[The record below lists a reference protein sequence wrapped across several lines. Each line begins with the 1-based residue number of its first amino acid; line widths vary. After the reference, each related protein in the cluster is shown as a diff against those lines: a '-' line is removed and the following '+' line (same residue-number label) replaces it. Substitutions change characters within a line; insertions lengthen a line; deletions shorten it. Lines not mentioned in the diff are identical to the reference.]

1 MSEDIFYQIIA
12 SSLNLN
18 FANIKNVCELLDAG
32 SSIPF
37 IARYRKEASGSMDEV
52 VITTIQTMLQQ
63 LRDLEKRRAFILE
76 SIEATGNMT
85 DELRDTINKAT
96 KIEELEDL
104 YLPYKPKKKTRA
116 SVAREKGL
124 EPLAKIIMSQN
135 SNVDVNN
142 IAQRYINEEKGVLDT
157 AEAISGASDI
167 IAEWINEHAYTR
179 SRIRKLF
186 ENEAHISA
194 KVIKDKEEDGI
205 LYKQYFQYD
214 EAIKR
219 APSHRILAVF
229 RGENDKFLRVS
240 VEPDKDKSI
249 EIINKIFVK
258 NDSSSAEVVAAAVK
272 DAYTRLI
279 ETSIETETRNSM
291 KERADKAAIEVF
303 GDNLRQ
309 LLMAPPLS
317 NKNVLAIDPGF
328 RTGCKVTVLDKTG
341 QLLTNVTIYPHPPVS
356 NIKYA
361 INKITNLVEAYQVD
375 AIAIGNGTAGRETEN
390 FIKRIHFNRDVI
402 AVVVNENG
410 ASIYSASAV
419 AREEFPDYDI
429 TVRGSVSIGRRLI
442 DPMAELVKID
452 PKSIGVGQYQH
463 DVNQVELQ
471 KSLVRVVESCVNS
484 VGVDVNTASKQLLTY
499 VSGIGPAL
507 AQNIIDYRNDNGN
520 FSSRK
525 DLKKVK
531 RFGDKA
537 FEQSAGFLR
546 IRDGVNPLDNSAV
559 HPESYHIAEEMAA
572 DMNCK
577 VSELISNDTIIS
589 KIDLTKYVSGNVG
602 LPTLNDI
609 VSELSK
615 PGRDPRCLFDNF
627 EFDQNVKAIEDIQEG
642 MVLPGI
648 VTNITSFG
656 AFVDIGVHQDGLV
669 HISQIADKYVSDPT
683 TVVKLNQKVTVKV
696 INIDVARK
704 RISLSMKNI

>member
-356 NIKYA
+356 NIKDA

-463 DVNQVELQ
+463 DVNQVDLQ
-471 KSLVRVVESCVNS
+471 KCLVRVVESCVNS

>member
-471 KSLVRVVESCVNS
+471 KCLVRVVESCVNS

>member
-1 MSEDIFYQIIA
+1 
-12 SSLNLN
+12 
-18 FANIKNVCELLDAG
+18 
-32 SSIPF
+32 
-37 IARYRKEASGSMDEV
+37 MDEV

-356 NIKYA
+356 NIKDA

-463 DVNQVELQ
+463 DVNQVDLQ
-471 KSLVRVVESCVNS
+471 KCLVRVVESCVNS

>member
-471 KSLVRVVESCVNS
+471 KCLVRVVESCVNS

-589 KIDLTKYVSGNVG
+589 KIDLTKYVNGNVG

>member
-219 APSHRILAVF
+219 TPSHRILAVF

-471 KSLVRVVESCVNS
+471 KCLVRVVESCVNS

>member
-1 MSEDIFYQIIA
+1 
-12 SSLNLN
+12 
-18 FANIKNVCELLDAG
+18 
-32 SSIPF
+32 
-37 IARYRKEASGSMDEV
+37 
-52 VITTIQTMLQQ
+52 
-63 LRDLEKRRAFILE
+63 
-76 SIEATGNMT
+76 
-85 DELRDTINKAT
+85 
-96 KIEELEDL
+96 
-104 YLPYKPKKKTRA
+104 
-116 SVAREKGL
+116 
-124 EPLAKIIMSQN
+124 MSQN

-471 KSLVRVVESCVNS
+471 KCLVRVVESCVNS

>member
-1 MSEDIFYQIIA
+1 
-12 SSLNLN
+12 
-18 FANIKNVCELLDAG
+18 
-32 SSIPF
+32 
-37 IARYRKEASGSMDEV
+37 
-52 VITTIQTMLQQ
+52 
-63 LRDLEKRRAFILE
+63 
-76 SIEATGNMT
+76 
-85 DELRDTINKAT
+85 
-96 KIEELEDL
+96 
-104 YLPYKPKKKTRA
+104 
-116 SVAREKGL
+116 
-124 EPLAKIIMSQN
+124 
-135 SNVDVNN
+135 
-142 IAQRYINEEKGVLDT
+142 
-157 AEAISGASDI
+157 
-167 IAEWINEHAYTR
+167 
-179 SRIRKLF
+179 LF

-356 NIKYA
+356 NIKDA

-402 AVVVNENG
+402 VVVVNENG

-463 DVNQVELQ
+463 DVNQVDLQ
-471 KSLVRVVESCVNS
+471 KCLVRVVESCVNS

>member
-463 DVNQVELQ
+463 YVNQVDLQ
-471 KSLVRVVESCVNS
+471 KCLVRVVESCVNS

>member
-1 MSEDIFYQIIA
+1 
-12 SSLNLN
+12 
-18 FANIKNVCELLDAG
+18 
-32 SSIPF
+32 
-37 IARYRKEASGSMDEV
+37 
-52 VITTIQTMLQQ
+52 
-63 LRDLEKRRAFILE
+63 
-76 SIEATGNMT
+76 
-85 DELRDTINKAT
+85 
-96 KIEELEDL
+96 
-104 YLPYKPKKKTRA
+104 
-116 SVAREKGL
+116 
-124 EPLAKIIMSQN
+124 
-135 SNVDVNN
+135 
-142 IAQRYINEEKGVLDT
+142 
-157 AEAISGASDI
+157 
-167 IAEWINEHAYTR
+167 
-179 SRIRKLF
+179 
-186 ENEAHISA
+186 
-194 KVIKDKEEDGI
+194 
-205 LYKQYFQYD
+205 
-214 EAIKR
+214 
-219 APSHRILAVF
+219 
-229 RGENDKFLRVS
+229 
-240 VEPDKDKSI
+240 
-249 EIINKIFVK
+249 
-258 NDSSSAEVVAAAVK
+258 
-272 DAYTRLI
+272 
-279 ETSIETETRNSM
+279 
-291 KERADKAAIEVF
+291 
-303 GDNLRQ
+303 
-309 LLMAPPLS
+309 
-317 NKNVLAIDPGF
+317 
-328 RTGCKVTVLDKTG
+328 
-341 QLLTNVTIYPHPPVS
+341 
-356 NIKYA
+356 
-361 INKITNLVEAYQVD
+361 
-375 AIAIGNGTAGRETEN
+375 
-390 FIKRIHFNRDVI
+390 
-402 AVVVNENG
+402 
-410 ASIYSASAV
+410 
-419 AREEFPDYDI
+419 
-429 TVRGSVSIGRRLI
+429 
-442 DPMAELVKID
+442 
-452 PKSIGVGQYQH
+452 
-463 DVNQVELQ
+463 
-471 KSLVRVVESCVNS
+471 SCVNS